1 MLNGRTGAVSK
12 KIYIS
17 FLIIL
22 ITFLFIGCVHRTPF
36 QEDPYF
42 SSLGREGEFI
52 ITVNLENSG
61 DLTDQLLVLL
71 PDDAAVDY
79 LTSITSRISVSAILP
94 AYQEDGTYNTS
105 EIGFYG
111 GLEGNISMPLFQ
123 TVLCIGNEWVKVVT
137 DSFSY
142 WENSVNGLQIA
153 VPENGIAMF
162 SQYGIEEVFQNTYVQ
177 RDIFV
182 PLEIATRISN
192 GLVGLY
198 VEKPRYLFSLLEGVI
213 PYTLLVSIESIWITV
228 DSDNDTYSLY
238 GVIETT
244 QKAATTVIS
253 LTLKK
258 QYLEKIRKLEEKP
271 ENWKE
276 SILVDSS
283 EEIII
288 NNMEID
294 IDELIILIQTLIDM
308 TSQEQ

>member
-1 MLNGRTGAVSK
+1 MLTVSK
-12 KIYIS
+12 KIYMY
-17 FLIIL
+17 FLIIFIIL
-22 ITFLFIGCVHRTPF
+22 IFTSCVHRTPF
-36 QEDPYF
+36 QEEPYF
-42 SSLGREGEFI
+42 SSLGSEGEFV
-52 ITVNLENSG
+52 ITVNLEDSG

-79 LTSITSRISVSAILP
+79 LTSITSRLSVSAILP

-111 GLEGNISMPLFQ
+111 ALEGNLSMPLLQ
-123 TVLCIGNEWVKVVT
+123 AVLCIGDEWKKVVT

-142 WENSVNGLQIA
+142 WENSENGLQIA
-153 VPENGIAMF
+153 IPENGIAMF
-162 SQYGIEEVFQNTYVQ
+162 SQYGMDEVYSKTYVQ
-177 RDIFV
+177 REIFV
-182 PLEIATRISN
+182 PIEIADRISN
-192 GLVGLY
+192 GLIGLY
-198 VEKPRYLFSLLEGVI
+198 VEKPRYLFSLLEGAI

-228 DSDNDTYSLY
+228 DSDSDSYSLY

-258 QYLEKIRKLEEKP
+258 QYLQKIRKLEEKP

-288 NNMEID
+288 NNMEIE
-294 IDELIILIQTLIDM
+294 IDELKMLVQTLIDM

>member
-1 MLNGRTGAVSK
+1 MMLIFV
-12 KIYIS
+12 
-17 FLIIL
+17 
-22 ITFLFIGCVHRTPF
+22 GCVHRTPF
-36 QEDPYF
+36 QEEPYF
-42 SSLGREGEFI
+42 SSLGREGEFV
-52 ITVNLENSG
+52 ITVNLEDPG

-71 PDDAAVDY
+71 PDDAVVDY
-79 LTSITSRISVSAILP
+79 LTSLTSRLSVSAILP
-94 AYQEDGTYNTS
+94 AYQDDGTYNTS

-111 GLEGNISMPLFQ
+111 ALEGDLSRLLLQ
-123 TVLCIGNEWVKVVT
+123 TVLCIGNEWKRVVT

-162 SQYGIEEVFQNTYVQ
+162 SQYGMDEVYEKTYVQ
-177 RDIFV
+177 REIFV
-182 PLEIATRISN
+182 PMEIADRINN
-192 GLVGLY
+192 GLIGLY

-228 DSDNDTYSLY
+228 DSDNDSYSLY

-258 QYLEKIRKLEEKP
+258 QYLEKIRKMEEKP
-271 ENWKE
+271 ENWKK
-276 SILVDSS
+276 SILVNSS
-283 EEIII
+283 EEITI
-288 NNMEID
+288 NNMEIE

-308 TSQEQ
+308 TTQEQ

>member
-1 MLNGRTGAVSK
+1 MCKFDK
-12 KIYIS
+12 KSWVY
-17 FLIIL
+17 FLIIP
-22 ITFLFIGCVHRTPF
+22 FILLLTGCVHRTPF
-36 QEDPYF
+36 QEEPYF
-42 SSLGREGEFI
+42 SSLGREGEFV
-52 ITVNLENSG
+52 ITVNLEDSG
-61 DLTDQLLVLL
+61 ALTDQILVLL

-79 LTSITSRISVSAILP
+79 LTSITNRLSVSAILP
-94 AYQEDGTYNTS
+94 AFQEDGTYNSS

-111 GLEGNISMPLFQ
+111 ALEGNLSMPLLQ
-123 TVLCIGNEWVKVVT
+123 TVLCVGNEWERVVT

-142 WENSVNGLQIA
+142 WENSINGLQIA
-153 VPENGIAMF
+153 VPENGIAIF
-162 SQYGIEEVFQNTYVQ
+162 SQYGMDEVYRKTYVQ

-182 PLEIATRISN
+182 PMEIADRINN
-192 GLVGLY
+192 GFIGLY

-228 DSDNDTYSLY
+228 DSDNDSYSLY

-258 QYLEKIRKLEEKP
+258 KYLEKIRKLEEKP

-294 IDELIILIQTLIDM
+294 IDELIMLIQTLIDM
-308 TSQEQ
+308 TNQEQ

>member
-1 MLNGRTGAVSK
+1 MFVIRKTINILLLL
-12 KIYIS
+12 I
-17 FLIIL
+17 LIIL
-22 ITFLFIGCVHRTPF
+22 LFTGCVHKTPF
-36 QEDPYF
+36 QEEPFF
-42 SSLGREGEFI
+42 SSLGREGEFV

-71 PDDAAVDY
+71 PDDNAVDY
-79 LTSITSRISVSAILP
+79 LTSITNRLSVSAILP
-94 AYQEDGTYNTS
+94 VYQEDGTYNTS
-105 EIGFYG
+105 EIGYYG
-111 GLEGNISMPLFQ
+111 ALEGNLSMPLFQ
-123 TVLCIGNEWVKVVT
+123 TVLCVGTEWEKVVT
-137 DSFSY
+137 DSCSY

-153 VPENGIAMF
+153 VPENGIAIF
-162 SQYGIEEVFQNTYVQ
+162 SQYGMDEIYHKTYVK

-182 PLEIATRISN
+182 PLEIAERIN
-192 GLVGLY
+192 DGLIGLY

-228 DSDNDTYSLY
+228 DSDNDSYSLY

-258 QYLEKIRKLEEKP
+258 QYLEKIRKLDEKP

-276 SILVDSS
+276 SILVDNSD
-283 EEIII
+283 EIII

-294 IDELIILIQTLIDM
+294 SEELLMLIQTLIDM